1 MSTFGIKEDN
11 KCKSPVLALADILDT
26 LYPVGTLYMSM
37 NSISPE
43 DLLGGTWEK
52 LEGYYLRCAN
62 STFQAGATGGQTSI
76 NYTPVG
82 TVNSHKLTVEEL
94 PRHTHQLEGS
104 SAHNYYTPI
113 DSGYKTERGSDE
125 TEWTFESER
134 LRDITSGA
142 TGGNQGHSHTFTG
155 SKTAIP
161 TVPPYITVNV
171 WYRVE

>member
-1 MSTFGIKEDN
+1 MATFGIKGVN
-11 KCKSPVLALADILDT
+11 KCKDEVLAKSEILDT

-37 NSISPE
+37 NNMSPE
-43 DLLGGTWEK
+43 DIFGGTWQK
-52 LEGYYLRCAN
+52 LDGYYLRCAN

-104 SAHNYYTPI
+104 SAHNYYTPVN
-113 DSGYKTERGSDE
+113 SGYDTARGSDG

-161 TVPPYITVNV
+161 TVPPYIAVNV

>member
-1 MSTFGIKEDN
+1 MATFGIKGVN
-11 KCKSPVLALADILDT
+11 KCKDEVLAKSEILDT

-37 NSISPE
+37 NNMSPE
-43 DLLGGTWEK
+43 DIFGGTWQK
-52 LEGYYLRCAN
+52 LDGYYLRCAN
-62 STFQAGATGGQTSI
+62 STFPAGATGGQTSI

-104 SAHNYYTPI
+104 SAHNYYTPL
-113 DSGYKTERGSDE
+113 DSGYKTERGNDE

-161 TVPPYITVNV
+161 TVPPYIAVNV